1 MFCQNKLNILK
12 VSMSLFRKFFG
23 SSEGS
28 SEEDNSNEFNR
39 STPDLGLPID
49 ERFTFNFKKNGG
61 KFLYCENL
69 SEIKEQFENIL
80 EENDWFESEV
90 LCFDSGLFSLLDENK
105 LNYDQP
111 TNPKFLF
118 ATCENLIAEEGSI
131 LFSSSQIKQ
140 NKPNELPTNIII
152 FGTTSQI
159 VEGTSDGLRMIK
171 NKYLKDYP
179 TNITTIK
186 YFEKAKDDDFLHY
199 GSSAKNLYL
208 LLLEDL

>member
-1 MFCQNKLNILK
+1 
-12 VSMSLFRKFFG
+12 MSLFRKFFG
-23 SSEGS
+23 SGNDS
-28 SEEDNSNEFNR
+28 SDEENQSEFNN
-39 STPDLGLPID
+39 SSLNLSLPVD

-69 SEIKEQFENIL
+69 NEVKEQFENIL

-90 LCFDSGLFSLLDENK
+90 LCYEPKLFSMLDENK
-105 LNYDQP
+105 LSYDKP
-111 TNPKFLF
+111 TNPKFLL
-118 ATCENLIAEEGSI
+118 ATCENLIADEGSV

-140 NKPNELPTNIII
+140 NKPNELPANIVILA
-152 FGTTSQI
+152 TTSQI
-159 VEGTSDGLRMIK
+159 LESKSDGLRMIK
-171 NKYLKDYP
+171 KKYEKDYP

-186 YFEKAKDDDFLHY
+186 YFEKVKEEDFLHY

>member
-1 MFCQNKLNILK
+1 
-12 VSMSLFRKFFG
+12 MSLFRKFFG
-23 SSEGS
+23 SGEES
-28 SEEDNSNEFNR
+28 SEEDNLSEFNR
-39 STPDLGLPID
+39 SASDLSLPVD

-69 SEIKEQFENIL
+69 SEIKEHFENIL

-90 LCFDSGLFSLLDENK
+90 LCYDTGLFSLLDENK
-105 LNYDQP
+105 LTYDQP
-111 TNPKFLF
+111 NNPKFLF

-140 NKPNELPTNIII
+140 KKPNELPTNIII
-152 FGTTSQI
+152 YATTSQI

-186 YFEKAKDDDFLHY
+186 YFEKAKEDDFLHY